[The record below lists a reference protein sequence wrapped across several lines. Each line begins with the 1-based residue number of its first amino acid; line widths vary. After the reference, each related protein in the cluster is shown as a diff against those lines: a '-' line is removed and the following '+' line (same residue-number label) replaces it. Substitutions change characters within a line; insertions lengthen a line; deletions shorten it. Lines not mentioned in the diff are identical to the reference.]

1 MKLDN
6 NERQSTSQEK
16 REVIFNLHHSLLQGQ
31 NRLKQFPTP
40 GPEGLDFFRKL
51 PREMVTC

>member
-6 NERQSTSQEK
+6 NEKQSTSQEK
-16 REVIFNLHHSLLQGQ
+16 REVIFNLYHSLSQGQ
-31 NRLKQFPTP
+31 KRLKQFPTP
-40 GPEGLDFFRKL
+40 GPKGLDFFRTL